1 MVKGY
6 IAVFSA
12 YSVLIPSCLFLSAR
26 FLLSIGKIHPRLCLC
41 KEHSLWNM
49 GASEVFTGRIPS
61 PDRLRDQQMVMDCC
75 WGWVLSSCFT
85 PPTSSLHGIII
96 SHQKCFSTFS
106 PLLQGLGAVSLS
118 LVEELPC
125 FLITCPQHGASE
137 VESLYFFIFI
147 LSALVA
153 QSICAAMF
161 YWLCL
166 LFKFVFYRCGGTVGA
181 IFTCPLEVIK
191 TRLQSSKLAF
201 RAVYYPQVQL
211 GTISGEG
218 MVRPTS
224 VSPGLFSVLKWVL
237 TCGPLM
243 LINIRDLSFNSSVQ
257 TGNADFASDLHWKD
271 ADQLGF
277 CIQQSKDK
285 LFF

>member
-1 MVKGY
+1 
-6 IAVFSA
+6 
-12 YSVLIPSCLFLSAR
+12 
-26 FLLSIGKIHPRLCLC
+26 
-41 KEHSLWNM
+41 
-49 GASEVFTGRIPS
+49 
-61 PDRLRDQQMVMDCC
+61 MDCC
-75 WGWVLSSCFT
+75 WGWVLSLCFT

-125 FLITCPQHGASE
+125 FLITCPQYGASE

-147 LSALVA
+147 LSAVVA
-153 QSICAAMF
+153 QSVCAAMF

-224 VSPGLFSVLKWVL
+224 VSPGLFSVLKWVVYL
-237 TCGPLM
+237 WSFDV
-243 LINIRDLSFNSSVQ
+243 NWHQRSEFQFLSANRQCRFCFSFALEGRRSV
-257 TGNADFASDLHWKD
+257 GLLHS
-271 ADQLGF
+271 AVER
-277 CIQQSKDK
+277 
-285 LFF
+285 